1 MGDGYSRT
9 GSFSN
14 TVTSTISVTGSLLLA
29 WAIIEPV
36 YLYSVG
42 SPVLVKPRYMIGFFT
57 IVPSC
62 LGMIYGARWLRES
75 EIPADHHSKI
85 RVYWLIGG
93 IGFLVFNVALMAFFP
108 TDSIWVVLN
117 WIRWALTF
125 GLAIGLIIGIAQ
137 SRAIFSTLSAER
149 QSLRAEHVE
158 KQRDLIDQ
166 MNGILRHEVLNA
178 VQVITG
184 NASLLLESDTPIEP
198 TDERVKRIHRQG
210 EEITNVIQEVRL
222 LLSTIEDDRELER
235 TNLTS
240 VIETEAQKI
249 KDQSPSVD
257 IDLRGQDETYIQ
269 ADELLGRVF
278 ANVFRN
284 SVEHNDPTSLQ
295 TTVDVERN
303 ARSVLVTIEDNG
315 DGIPEHKLGTL
326 FDRPQVSDHGLGL
339 YLVRELTNSY
349 GGTIELL
356 QTGPEGT
363 AFRFRFP
370 ASEPPS

>member
-1 MGDGYSRT
+1 MGDGYLGTS
-9 GSFSN
+9 SYSN
-14 TVTSTISVTGSLLLA
+14 SITSTISITGTLLLA
-29 WAIIEPV
+29 WAIFEPI

-42 SPVLVKPRYMIGFFT
+42 SPILVRPRYMIGFFT

-62 LGMIYGARWLRES
+62 LGMIYGSRWMRES

-93 IGFLVFNVALMAFFP
+93 IGFLAFNVALMAFFP
-108 TDSIWVVLN
+108 TNSIWVVLN

-184 NASLLLESDTPIEP
+184 NASLLLESNTPIEP
-198 TDERVKRIHRQG
+198 NDERVKRIHRQG

-257 IDLRGQDETYIQ
+257 IYLRCQEETYIE

-284 SVEHNDPTSLQ
+284 SVEHNDTTSSQ
-295 TTVDVERN
+295 VTVDVESN
-303 ARSVLVTIEDNG
+303 ARSLDVTIEDNG

-339 YLVRELTNSY
+339 YLVKELTNSY

-356 QTGPEGT
+356 RTGEEGT
-363 AFRFRFP
+363 AFKFRFP
-370 ASEPPS
+370 AGEPPP